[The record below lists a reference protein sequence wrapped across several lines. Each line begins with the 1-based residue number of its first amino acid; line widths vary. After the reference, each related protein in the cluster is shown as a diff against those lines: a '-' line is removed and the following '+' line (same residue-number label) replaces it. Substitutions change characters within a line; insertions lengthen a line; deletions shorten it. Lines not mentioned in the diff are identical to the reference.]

1 MLLSSCVA
9 YQMGTTTPS
18 TAGEKVIYT
27 DFAVGTAQ
35 SNRIFGLGGMR
46 KDALILEARRQ
57 MVTARP
63 LLDDEEYEHITTDI
77 KHSFILM
84 VYRTKVTM
92 SADVV
97 KHVPDTKGIRYT
109 ERYKEKVFQNS
120 AKDSTFHVGQSIV
133 TSLGVQGVILKN
145 LNSTQSLIQTKNAYG
160 EIITRIISHKKLF
173 SIEGEWKGYSLGESI
188 VIKPEIDLEPI
199 HGTIIGIGKERLLVK
214 DALGEFNSLKL
225 KSIEILKN
233 N

>member
-1 MLLSSCVA
+1 
-9 YQMGTTTPS
+9 MGTTTPS

-57 MVTARP
+57 MATARP

-84 VYRTKVTM
+84 VHRIKVTM

-133 TSLGVQGVILKN
+133 TYLGVQGVILEN
-145 LNSTQSLIQTKNAYG
+145 RNNSRSLVLTKNVHG
-160 EIITRIISHKKLF
+160 EIITRKISHKKLF
-173 SIEGEWKGYSLGESI
+173 SVEGEWNGYSVGQSI
-188 VIKPEIDLEPI
+188 VIKPEIDLGPI
-199 HGTIIGIGKERLLVK
+199 NGTIIGIGKKRLLVK
-214 DALGEFNSLKL
+214 DALGEFNSLNL
-225 KSIEILKN
+225 KAIEILKN